1 LSSRTIKL
9 KKSRPI
15 SRILSCYC

>member
-1 LSSRTIKL
+1 LFTGD

>member
-1 LSSRTIKL
+1 MNEKSLE
-9 KKSRPI
+9 KSRPI